1 MKGRLKILIL
11 TGIIL
16 IVSVIIYRIDPVFKR
31 EVSFDKYSVKYEWRI
46 FNNSYCNSK
55 SAGHCFTNKVNRI
68 NAENELYIQLLD
80 NYNGEEKIEQ
90 KLKEVVNKSYRY
102 DMTYSDLTKTRNVEI
117 DSLKKYKDIVFRKI
131 MLK

>member
-1 MKGRLKILIL
+1 MTDRWKILIL
-11 TGIIL
+11 IGIVL
-16 IVSVIIYRIDPVFKR
+16 IVSVILYRIDPVIKR
-31 EVSFDKYSVKYEWRI
+31 EVSFDKYSVKYKWRI
-46 FNNSYCNSK
+46 FNNAHCNSK
-55 SAGHCFTNKVNRI
+55 SAGHCLTNKVNRI
-68 NAENELYIQLLD
+68 NAESELYKLMLE
-80 NYNGEEKIEQ
+80 NYNGDEKIEK